1 MNYKDTVF
9 LPRTDFPMRAGLHK
23 KEPEILKSWQQVGLY
38 RKLRETRQGAP
49 KFILHDGPPY
59 ANGQLHIGHA
69 LNKILKDV
77 INRSQSMLGKDAN
90 YVPGW
95 DCHGLLSGR
104 LKNNI
109 AKKAKTKTPY

>member
-9 LPRTDFPMRAGLHK
+9 LPRTDFPMRAGLPK
-23 KEPEILKSWQQVGLY
+23 KEPEILQSWQQVDLY

-69 LNKILKDV
+69 LNKICLLYT
-77 INRSQSMLGKDAN
+77 SDAA
-90 YVPGW
+90 
-95 DCHGLLSGR
+95 DE
-104 LKNNI
+104 
-109 AKKAKTKTPY
+109 